1 MKLKIFNLSSLVLV
15 FSLLSWQVTFAQD
28 SISMENYVK
37 SVLEYHPQLK
47 AEKSQLEATALD
59 QEIAKMREDPTLE
72 MQYAHN
78 RESSL
83 FHGPGVEGGIS
94 IPIDWWNQRKSR
106 IKVAHAA
113 YEQAHLDFQMSEA
126 ELKQLARQV
135 YIETWIHQEMEQV
148 ISAYYAS
155 IVDLFERDSIQYT
168 LGAIAEI
175 DFKQTKIEKE
185 KVSFEL
191 LNHQK
196 AKQDLEIIFAT
207 LLGIEVRQLKP
218 YVINYQQIND
228 LPQWENLMEH
238 LWALRQKDWEI
249 KEAQEEF
256 TLIKKE
262 RKVSPEIIAEVEHH
276 FLKDPGTLNQHTENK
291 WTVGIG
297 IPLPFTN
304 RNKAPLRQQNI
315 LIEQA
320 HWEKEQLALTLKQE
334 WMSTIN
340 AYQTAQQRVFTF
352 ENSILKDADD
362 WLEQIEF
369 AYRSGNVNWLNY
381 VYAQNNWRDL
391 QLEYYDNLMIFWE
404 AMIQLQYWIEQVEDE

>member
-1 MKLKIFNLSSLVLV
+1 MKLKIFKLSALTIALS
-15 FSLLSWQVTFAQD
+15 FLSWSKIFAQEH
-28 SISMENYVK
+28 ISMEDYVQ
-37 SVLEYHPQLK
+37 SVIIFHPQLK
-47 AEKSQLEATALD
+47 AEKSQLDATALD

-72 MQYAHN
+72 LQYAHN
-78 RESSL
+78 SESKL
-83 FHGPGVEGGIS
+83 FHGPGVEGDIS

-113 YEQAHLDFQMSEA
+113 YEQAHLDFQMNEA

-135 YIETWIHQEMEQV
+135 YIETWIHQEMEKV
-148 ISAYYAS
+148 VSAYFAS
-155 IVDLFERDSIQYT
+155 LVDVYERDSIQYG

-185 KVSFEL
+185 KAAFEL
-191 LNHQK
+191 LNHQQ

-207 LLGIEVRQLKP
+207 LLGAESNQLKP
-218 YVINYQQIND
+218 IEISYNQLVD
-228 LPQWENLMEH
+228 LPNWELLSEQ
-238 LWALRQKDWEI
+238 LWALKQKDWEI

-262 RKVSPEIIAEVEHH
+262 RKVSPELIAGVEHH
-276 FLKDPGTLNQHTENK
+276 FLKDPGTPDQHTENK

-297 IPLPFTN
+297 IPLPFSN

-315 LIEQA
+315 LIEKA

-340 AYQTAQQRVFTF
+340 AYQKAQQKVVTF
-352 ENSILKDADD
+352 ENSILKEADE
-362 WLEQIEF
+362 WLDQIEF
-369 AYRSGNVNWLNY
+369 AYKSGNVNWINY

-391 QLEYYDNLMIFWE
+391 QLEYYDNLMVFWE
-404 AMIQLQYWIEQVEDE
+404 SMIQLQYWIEQIED